1 MNRRQRTGRSG
12 ERLARAFLLAKG
24 WRIIEANWRC
34 RAGEIDLIAED
45 GGMLVFVEVRTRT
58 GFGTARGTPLE
69 SVDERKR
76 RQVRRL
82 AAVYLSLHGAHGRDV
97 RFDVVAVRMRGTAAD
112 EAAEI
117 EHIAN
122 AF

>member
-12 ERLARAFLLAKG
+12 ERLARAFLLARG
-24 WRIIEANWRC
+24 WRILETNWRC

-45 GGMLVFVEVRTRT
+45 GGTLVFVEVRTRT
-58 GFGTARGTPLE
+58 GSAPAYGTPLE

-76 RQVRRL
+76 RQVRRV
-82 AAVYLSLHGAHGRDV
+82 AAVYLAVRGAYGRDV
-97 RFDVVAVRMRGTAAD
+97 RFDVVAVRLRGTAGS

-117 EHIAN
+117 EHIAG